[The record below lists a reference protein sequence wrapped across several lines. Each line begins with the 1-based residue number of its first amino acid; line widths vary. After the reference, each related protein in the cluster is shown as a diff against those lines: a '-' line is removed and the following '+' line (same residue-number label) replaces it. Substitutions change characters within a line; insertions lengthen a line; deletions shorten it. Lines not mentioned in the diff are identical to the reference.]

1 MITNSENLLKVLS
14 GTNPW
19 WRNGKLPDGIT
30 KPVRR
35 FAYFEGMKILQHPDI
50 RRMVLLTGARRIG
63 KTTIMHQMIESLIE
77 QGIRPERIAYIS
89 FDHPLLKLCR
99 FDAILDVYKQNV
111 YPGDDIYYF
120 FDEIQYADDWDTW
133 LKTLYDTNLKC
144 RAVATG
150 SASPVLAVKASE
162 SGVGRW
168 SILSIP
174 TLSFYEYCTLCKGLL
189 DIEAP
194 ELAPDIKPSSLRGL
208 SRQEQ
213 RMTFQK
219 LSPLLRHF
227 NRYLAVGG
235 FPELALS
242 KDEYYAQRIM
252 REDVVDKVLKR
263 DIPALY
269 NIRSVADLEKIF
281 LYLCYNSSSIISM
294 DAVSRELNGVS
305 RPTVE
310 KYIQYLE
317 SANLI
322 YISNPI
328 DIRGKKIL
336 KSQPKIYIADAA
348 IRNAV
353 IMQEDLF
360 TNPTEMGIM
369 VETAVYKHVRAFY
382 YRLAANVGYYRKNG
396 KDSEIDVVVD
406 YPEGNLGSF
415 EPRRRI
421 PEGNLGSYE
430 PRRRIP
436 EGSPSPAAPR
446 RRIPEGNLGSYEP
459 RRRIPGGRILVE
471 VKYREQYSL
480 GEKASIISEADKS
493 ASTLLITKKEDD
505 FGPLQINP
513 AVYRIPAYAFMYLLG
528 HAEKNSYA
536 NWG

>member
-1 MITNSENLLKVLS
+1 MINNSENLLKVLS

-19 WRNGKLPDGIT
+19 WRTGKLPEGIA
-30 KPVRR
+30 KPVKR

-50 RRMVLLTGARRIG
+50 RRIAVLTGARRIG
-63 KTTIMHQMIESLIE
+63 KTTIMYQMIETLLNN
-77 QGIRPERIAYIS
+77 GIAPQRIVYIS

-99 FDAILDVYKQNV
+99 FEAILDVYRQNI
-111 YPGDDIYYF
+111 YPNDDIYCF
-120 FDEIQYADDWDTW
+120 FDEIQYADDWDAW
-133 LKTLYDTNLKC
+133 LKTLYDTNTQC
-144 RAVATG
+144 RVVATG
-150 SASPVLAVKASE
+150 SASPILAGKAVE

-174 TLSFYEYCTLCKGLL
+174 TLSFYEYCTLLGVQ
-189 DIEAP
+189 AP
-194 ELAPDIKPSSLRGL
+194 ELAPEIKPTGLRKL
-208 SRQEQ
+208 SHQEQ
-213 RMTFQK
+213 TMTFQR

-242 KDEYYAQRIM
+242 QDEFYAQRVM

-269 NIRSVADLEKIF
+269 NIRSVVDLEKIF
-281 LYLCYNSSSIISM
+281 LFLCYNSSSIISM
-294 DAVSRELNGVS
+294 EAISRELSGVS

-322 YISNPI
+322 YVSNPI
-328 DIRGKKIL
+328 DIGGKKIL

-360 TNPTEMGIM
+360 TNPVEMGLM

-382 YRLAANVGYYRKNG
+382 YRLTANVGYYRKSG
-396 KDSEIDVVVD
+396 KDSEIDLVVD
-406 YPEGNLGSF
+406 YPGS
-415 EPRRRI
+415 
-421 PEGNLGSYE
+421 
-430 PRRRIP
+430 
-436 EGSPSPAAPR
+436 
-446 RRIPEGNLGSYEP
+446 
-459 RRRIPGGRILVE
+459 RILIE

-480 GEKASIISEADKS
+480 GGKAPIVSEAGKATS
-493 ASTLLITKKEDD
+493 ALLITKREDD
-505 FGPLQINP
+505 FGPLHTNP

-528 HAEKNSYA
+528 HVEKNGYA
-536 NWG
+536 ALTSTPLSA